1 MLRKS
6 KRRPENRVHEPAKA
20 ILGGNSS
27 RAKLF
32 FIKNL
37 RDHVSSI
44 IKRNVIME
52 TSFNI
57 ENRTIETNTEV
68 NNYNDITTNANEN
81 CSAASNNNNCD
92 NDIDNGN
99 NRDNIKRDSH
109 QIPDKVTHLKDLLR
123 NTFIKN
129 YKETLEKELQD
140 RLIHTRLNK
149 KIDKNIIIAANDIAK
164 DVLETIENPDF
175 WELNC
180 LIYATAMTCK
190 EYNND
195 IRRIEPEK
203 AKEKLD
209 MPKWIYHL
217 EESISR
223 VRREINQINVL
234 IKCKIEKQFTAHQ
247 KRLLNKFLKNYGNTK
262 MTTLEFKC
270 TMLKQDLKSKTEKL
284 KYQKKII
291 ERKKINKLFYK
302 DPKKVYRTMKGSTI
316 TPKSIPSKQ
325 NVETFWKG
333 IWNNPSECNVANVDW
348 MKELESN
355 YYLNATQTLYEIDK
369 MAIDKA
375 FNKLKPNK
383 APGRDMITGYL

>member
-1 MLRKS
+1 MNRLKQYWEEIH
-6 KRRPENRVHEPAKA
+6 PELNYF
-20 ILGGNSS
+20 SS
-27 RAKLF
+27 
-32 FIKNL
+32 KNL

-68 NNYNDITTNANEN
+68 NNYNDITTNADEN
-81 CSAASNNNNCD
+81 CSAASSNNKCD

-195 IRRIEPEK
+195 IQRIEPEK

-223 VRREINQINVL
+223 VRREIN
-234 IKCKIEKQFTAHQ
+234 
-247 KRLLNKFLKNYGNTK
+247 
-262 MTTLEFKC
+262 
-270 TMLKQDLKSKTEKL
+270 
-284 KYQKKII
+284 KYP
-291 ERKKINKLFYK
+291 Y
-302 DPKKVYRTMKGSTI
+302 
-316 TPKSIPSKQ
+316 
-325 NVETFWKG
+325 
-333 IWNNPSECNVANVDW
+333 
-348 MKELESN
+348 
-355 YYLNATQTLYEIDK
+355 
-369 MAIDKA
+369 
-375 FNKLKPNK
+375 
-383 APGRDMITGYL
+383 